1 MEKNL
6 IILRGLPGS
15 GKSTFAKLL
24 GRAVCT
30 ADDWFMRS
38 GKYEWRADLL
48 SEAHD
53 WCMCKCRRFM
63 KKGVDRIIIANTNI
77 NERAMRPYFD
87 MAKDFGYTVF
97 TVIVENR
104 HGNSN
109 IHNVPDENLVN
120 MEKRFSIKLI

>member
-1 MEKNL
+1 MEKVL

-15 GKSTFAKLL
+15 GKSTLAAHLS
-24 GRAVCT
+24 RAVCT
-30 ADDWFMRS
+30 ADDWFMRG
-38 GKYEWRADLL
+38 GKYEWCADLL
-48 SEAHD
+48 GVAHD
-53 WCMCKCRRFM
+53 WCMRKCRRFM

-77 NERAMRPYFD
+77 TERAMRPYFD
-87 MAKDFGYTVF
+87 MAEDFGYTVF

-104 HGNSN
+104 HGNQN